1 MEFWGTKGM
10 RGSFAFGI
18 TRYKRWSS
26 LSCVYIRILVCLETE
41 SAWRKKPSEAL
52 EFTRTR
58 GRERERERG
67 RLWSV
72 ATNWLFLWL
81 RFSIDPLRCL
91 DLYLSEYQNKSS
103 GLAWQSCDQ

>member
-1 MEFWGTKGM
+1 MEKINK
-10 RGSFAFGI
+10 RGL
-18 TRYKRWSS
+18 RN
-26 LSCVYIRILVCLETE
+26 VLEREEE
-41 SAWRKKPSEAL
+41 SEQEGWRD
-52 EFTRTR
+52 
-58 GRERERERG
+58 GERERG

-91 DLYLSEYQNKSS
+91 DHYLSEYQNKSS